1 MGQGKGDR
9 LARKAKAPKNQPEM
23 KKKKKNTK
31 SAMKKRKQDEQD
43 EAFLFDNNL
52 EDGPKHQRDQLIRN
66 VAAALDMFNQVPS
79 GAFKSSSLG
88 LIGYLFANGVT
99 LSLSDTGAVS
109 QDPHQISDSSEYL

>member
-31 SAMKKRKQDEQD
+31 SAMKKMKQD

-109 QDPHQISDSSEYL
+109 QDPHEISDSSEYL